1 MPTDTRSRH
10 KLLFL
15 KRSTA
20 LSLDEQNKFLIRLT
34 RLLDHHY
41 TLLDALVAMQWNPKW
56 EKPAREIIVT
66 LKEGNSITIAL
77 EDAKFDP
84 KIISFLFF
92 AMAHGDIRK
101 ALKQSIELIS
111 QQLML
116 IQKFNQAMRYPLVL
130 FIMFILLLYFIK
142 TSVYPSFIQ
151 LFSST
156 TYTSDLTL
164 FSIRLINVLFTM
176 FAFGFLAICLCF
188 IYWTIVKKSLT
199 IETKLIFY
207 KGIPFIKKFIQT
219 HTTFLFSL
227 HLSSLLQAG
236 LSMKDCFEILSKQQQ
251 LPLLSYYCDILMK
264 GLQRGQAI
272 STILPS
278 CTLLEHDISAIFQ
291 KNVTHDMLIK
301 DLKMYADFLIE
312 LIEIKVKKI
321 ITRIQPI
328 FFIVMAL
335 SIIFIYLSLLLP
347 MFQLINTI

>member
-1 MPTDTRSRH
+1 MRSRH
-10 KLLFL
+10 KLFL
-15 KRSTA
+15 INKSTA

-34 RLLDHHY
+34 RLLDQHY
-41 TLLDALVAMQWNPKW
+41 TLLDALVAMQWNRKW
-56 EKPAREIIVT
+56 EKPAKDIIVT
-66 LKEGNSITIAL
+66 LKEGNSITTAL
-77 EDAKFDP
+77 EQAKFDS
-84 KIISFLFF
+84 KIVSFLLF

-101 ALKQSIELIS
+101 ALKQSIQLIS
-111 QQLML
+111 QQLTL
-116 IQKFNQAMRYPLVL
+116 IRKFQKAIRYPLVL
-130 FIMFILLLYFIK
+130 FIMFILLLFFIK

-156 TYTSDLTL
+156 AYTSDLTL
-164 FSIRLINVLFTM
+164 FSMQLINVLFTI
-176 FAFGFLAICLCF
+176 FTFGFLAICISF
-188 IYWTIVKKSLT
+188 IYWTLVQKKLA
-199 IETKLIFY
+199 IETKLKFY
-207 KGIPFIKKFIQT
+207 ENIPFIKKIIRPQ
-219 HTTFLFSL
+219 TTFLFSL

-236 LSMKDCFEILSKQQQ
+236 LSMKECFEILSKQQQ
-251 LPLLSYYCDILMK
+251 LPLLSYYCDFLMQ

-291 KNVTHDMLIK
+291 KNVTNDMLIK

-321 ITRIQPI
+321 IDRIQPI
-328 FFIVMAL
+328 FFVVMAL

>member
-1 MPTDTRSRH
+1 MDMQSIRNIVFI
-10 KLLFL
+10 K
-15 KRSTA
+15 KSTT
-20 LSLDEQNKFLIRLT
+20 LSLDEQNKFLIRLA
-34 RLLDHHY
+34 RLLEQHY
-41 TLLDALVAMQWNPKW
+41 TLLDALVAMQWNQKW
-56 EKPAREIIVT
+56 ENHSKEIITT
-66 LKEGNSITIAL
+66 LKEGNSITLAL
-77 EDAKFDP
+77 ERAKFDSQ
-84 KIISFLFF
+84 IISFLFF
-92 AMAHGDIRK
+92 SMAHGDIRK
-101 ALKQSIELIS
+101 ALKQSIQLIS
-111 QQLML
+111 QQLTL
-116 IQKFNQAMRYPLVL
+116 IQKFKQAIRYPFVL

-156 TYTSDLTL
+156 AYTSDLTI
-164 FSIRLINVLFTM
+164 FSIRLINVLFTV
-176 FAFGFLAICLCF
+176 FIICFVAISLGFLYW
-188 IYWTIVKKSLT
+188 IYVKKNLS
-199 IETKLIFY
+199 IETKLIIY
-207 KGIPFIKKFIQT
+207 ERIPLIKKVIRL

-236 LSMKDCFEILSKQQQ
+236 LSLKECFEVLSKQQQ
-251 LPLLSYYCDILMK
+251 LPLLSYYCDILMQ

-278 CTLLEHDISAIFQ
+278 CTLLEHDINAIFQ
-291 KNVTHDMLIK
+291 KNVTNNLLIK

-328 FFIVMAL
+328 FFVVMAL